1 MISIVRFLCL
11 FMAQTFRIHLLELIN
26 NPPTDLIDLSK
37 LSLPYGLY
45 TDKNLKNEVKL
56 DIKRFSRLL

>member
-1 MISIVRFLCL
+1 
-11 FMAQTFRIHLLELIN
+11 MAQTFRIHLLELIN